1 MPNQLC
7 MRLYI
12 YIYIYLYMYVF
23 MCVYTFLAHCC
34 LYRLSLFALMAMIKG
49 FSERNS
55 SSLSRIVLPIRL
67 IGLRG
72 RPAPR
77 LVPPHAIYLP
87 HFSLKKLLLPIV

>member
-1 MPNQLC
+1 MPNELC

-12 YIYIYLYMYVF
+12 YLSIYVYIYA
-23 MCVYTFLAHCC
+23 FLAHCC
-34 LYRLSLFALMAMIKG
+34 LYRLSLLALMAMIKG

-77 LVPPHAIYLP
+77 LDPPHAIYIP
-87 HFSLKKLLLPIV
+87 HFSLEKLLLPIV

>member
-1 MPNQLC
+1 M
-7 MRLYI
+7 YAF
-12 YIYIYLYMYVF
+12 IYLYLYLYLSVYV
-23 MCVYTFLAHCC
+23 CVHAFLVHCC

-72 RPAPR
+72 RPVPR

>member
-1 MPNQLC
+1 MPNELC

-12 YIYIYLYMYVF
+12 YLFIYLSIYIYA
-23 MCVYTFLAHCC
+23 FLVHCC

-77 LVPPHAIYLP
+77 LVPPHAIYIP
-87 HFSLKKLLLPIV
+87 HFSLEKLLLPIV

>member
-1 MPNQLC
+1 M
-7 MRLYI
+7 YA
-12 YIYIYLYMYVF
+12 YLSVYVY
-23 MCVYTFLAHCC
+23 VYLNVYVYAFLVHRC